1 MFPEHAELFRRY
13 YRARISEFRKS
24 GYKKQT
30 YLVVRGK
37 NANFRRASSNLFS

>member
-24 GYKKQT
+24 GYKKQPH
-30 YLVVRGK
+30 LVARGK